1 MKKLICL
8 SIIGIASLFFA
19 CEAAAQQDKEAESAR
34 VPLDNYLQ
42 GHITGD
48 PEFIRRAFH
57 KDARI
62 MAFREGKLLDWGV
75 EEYATRFNG
84 KPAVD
89 EARRKRK
96 IESIDISG
104 TAAVVKITLDYP
116 TVRFVDYMSLLKIN
130 GEWKIVNKSFY
141 AEPKE
146 QP

>member
-1 MKKLICL
+1 MKKLIYL

-19 CEAAAQQDKEAESAR
+19 CEAAAQGKEAESAR

-62 MAFREGKLLDWGV
+62 MAFREGKLLNWDV

-84 KPAVD
+84 KSAVD

-96 IESIDISG
+96 IESLDISG
-104 TAAVVKITLDYP
+104 TAAVAKITLDYP
-116 TVRFVDYMSLLKIN
+116 AVRFVDYMSLLKID
-130 GEWKIVNKSFY
+130 GQWKIVSKSFY